1 MALRKFLLA
10 SSALI
15 LLAGN
20 AVCSDPKAKPAD
32 QTGQSANDA
41 SRPMSQQTRF
51 ELIRG
56 LTAERVFVR
65 KPFPIGEKGLMIKD
79 GVVSPNDEQLNFLL
93 AQRGPAAKPGD
104 RATITDVVIKD
115 RSIIVEINGGP
126 KKKKKWYQ
134 HIEAGVGSTGNTIPI
149 APDNSENA
157 KGSFVALL
165 FDHAVP
171 DLTPDQVKQM
181 LTPVF
186 DFNALSATQAYVDTL
201 PPKARE
207 AVKNHEVLVGM
218 NREMVVASKGRP
230 DQKVRE
236 HDDRGEYEEWIYGA
250 PPQTV
255 EFIRL
260 YGDEV
265 GRVEIMKVDGEKV
278 VRTEKE
284 VQVARSGEA
293 QPQTNEPQTPG
304 EAGEPGAPSLRRPGE
319 TLPNDDQQSGSV
331 APPYQRQTPRDNPDI
346 PPDPTSPQPQQQ
358 PQQPQQQ
365 PPMPH

>member
-1 MALRKFLLA
+1 MAPRKFLLA
-10 SSALI
+10 SSAFI

-20 AVCSDPKAKPAD
+20 AVCSDSKAKPAD
-32 QTGQSANDA
+32 PTGQSANDA
-41 SRPMSQQTRF
+41 GRPMSQQTRF

-65 KPFPIGEKGLMIKD
+65 KPFPVGEKGLMIKN

-115 RSIIVEINGGP
+115 RTIIVEINGGP

-157 KGSFVALL
+157 KGSFVALM

-181 LTPVF
+181 LAPVF

-201 PPKARE
+201 PPKARQ
-207 AVKNHEVLVGM
+207 AVKDHEVLVGM

-293 QPQTNEPQTPG
+293 QPQTSEPQTPG

-319 TLPNDDQQSGSV
+319 SLPNDDQQSGSV
-331 APPYQRQTPRDNPDI
+331 APPYQRPRQDPNL
-346 PPDPTSPQPQQQ
+346 PPDPTNPQPQN
-358 PQQPQQQ
+358 QPQQQ

>member
-186 DFNALSATQAYVDTL
+186 DFNALSAPQAYVDTL
-201 PPKARE
+201 PHKARE
-207 AVKNHEVLVGM
+207 AVKTHEVLVGM

-265 GRVEIMKVDGEKV
+265 GRVEIMNV
-278 VRTEKE
+278 VVKETATTEKE

-319 TLPNDDQQSGSV
+319 SLPNDDQQSGSV
-331 APPYQRQTPRDNPDI
+331 APPYQRPRQDPNL
-346 PPDPTSPQPQQQ
+346 PPDPTNPQPQNQ
-358 PQQPQQQ
+358 PQQ